1 MPLWYPCNQSTK
13 WEKLLL
19 LMHWKFTEQ
28 PLKKV
33 HWATFKKSS
42 LSNSMIIN
50 WDVYVV
56 GVVGGSGAGTW
67 EISNFES

>member
-1 MPLWYPCNQSTK
+1 VGKTVVADAL
-13 WEKLLL
+13 
-19 LMHWKFTEQ
+19 
-28 PLKKV
+28 KV
-33 HWATFKKSS
+33 HWATLKKSS

-67 EISNFES
+67 EIKISNFES

>member
-1 MPLWYPCNQSTK
+1 MNPTK

-28 PLKKV
+28 LYDHKLRV
-33 HWATFKKSS
+33 
-42 LSNSMIIN
+42 

-67 EISNFES
+67 EIKISNFES

>member
-1 MPLWYPCNQSTK
+1 VGKTVVADAL
-13 WEKLLL
+13 
-19 LMHWKFTEQ
+19 
-28 PLKKV
+28 KV
-33 HWATFKKSS
+33 HWATLKKSS